1 MVDFRKWLLALAVV
15 GLLLGISSS
24 AANAQTTTFTCTA
37 TAGVPNIIRSEGLT
51 ELLGDLVL
59 NCNGGT
65 PTQATTPIPLTNVQ
79 ISINTNVTS
88 RIVST
93 PNISEALLLIDEP
106 FPATGVIPVGHTAG
120 AGQTVGQL
128 GCLADNNTNCAII
141 SSGPGIGAAGS
152 YNGTAGHFNIFQGVQ
167 NGVNAIAWTGV
178 PIDAPGTAGTR
189 VIRITNIRA
198 NAFQLGV
205 SSTLVPTQISM
216 IVAVNG
222 SQTITINQPGGGN
235 VVGQV
240 SPGLLQP
247 PTVTTNTLLGPIPGA
262 ALYQQC
268 NSVNT
273 YLLSPPPTVPVT
285 TDNGISVSVEE
296 GFAYSFKP
304 QSYAQIAA
312 ALTGT
317 TYEGPG
323 TPSFQDIP
331 GFAYHSESGFIPE
344 NPALATLTSTTAGEQ
359 IGVADHGTQLQFTVT
374 GVSAGVSLYA
384 PNFVY
389 LTGPY
394 GAGTPVGVA
403 VLINQSESIGGA
415 FTTASTI
422 GVGYA
427 GVGGVGVWTTAGCGV
442 SGGGLGCTVAPQGT
456 LIPVLVSGTT
466 TTMIYEIYYAD
477 SSVQESINV
486 PISVEYTSNTG
497 SGIPGVTTTPS
508 TVGVEFAP
516 QSTVGTATSTDPIPR
531 FGPSGSPV
539 SLFSIS
545 PCSCNLL
552 FPFITN
558 IAGFDTGIAIANTS
572 VDPFGTSP
580 QTGTLKLNYYGT
592 TPGGGAAPAA
602 YTTPTVPGGQE
613 VIFTLSNGG
622 NFGVPPTPGFEGYM
636 IAQANFQYCHGYA
649 FISDV
654 GAQKLAEGY
663 LAISLDL
670 PGLNRTFNVGENE
683 GH

>member
-24 AANAQTTTFTCTA
+24 AANAQSTTFTCTA

-59 NCNGGT
+59 NCTGGT
-65 PTQATTPIPLTNVQ
+65 PTQATTAIPLSNVQ
-79 ISINTNVTS
+79 ISINTNITS

-106 FPATGVIPVGHTAG
+106 FPMTDVIPVGTNPG
-120 AGQTVGQL
+120 VGQTVGQL
-128 GCLADNNTNCAII
+128 GCLANNNTNCAII
-141 SSGPGIGAAGS
+141 SSGPGIGATGS
-152 YNGTAGHFNIFQGVQ
+152 YNGTPGHYNIFQGVQ

-178 PIDAPGTAGTR
+178 PLDAPGTAGTR
-189 VIRITNIRA
+189 VVRITNIRA

-247 PTVTTNTLLGPIPGA
+247 PTVTLNSLIGPIPGA
-262 ALYQQC
+262 AFYQQC

-273 YLLSPPPTVPVT
+273 YLLSPPPDVPVT

-312 ALTGT
+312 VQAPTGA
-317 TYEGPG
+317 TYLGPG
-323 TPSFQDIP
+323 TPSHQDIP

-344 NPALATLTSTTAGEQ
+344 NPAIATLTSTTAGEQ

-422 GVGYA
+422 AVGYA
-427 GVGGVGVWTTAGCGV
+427 GVGGVGVYTSPALTAF
-442 SGGGLGCTVAPQGT
+442 APQGT

-466 TTMIYEIYYAD
+466 TTMVYEIYYAD
-477 SSVQESINV
+477 SSVQESISI

-497 SGIPGVTTTPS
+497 SGIPGVTTTPA

-552 FPFITN
+552 FPFVTN
-558 IAGFDTGIAIANTS
+558 IAGFDTGVAIANTS

-580 QTGTLKLNYYGT
+580 QTGTLTLNYYGT

-602 YTTPTVPGGQE
+602 FTTPTVPGGQE

-622 NFGVPPTPGFEGYM
+622 NFGVPATPGFEGYM
-636 IAQANFQYCHGYA
+636 IVQANFQYCHGFA

-663 LAISLDL
+663 LAISLDI
-670 PGLNRTFNVGENE
+670 PGLNRTHNAGENE